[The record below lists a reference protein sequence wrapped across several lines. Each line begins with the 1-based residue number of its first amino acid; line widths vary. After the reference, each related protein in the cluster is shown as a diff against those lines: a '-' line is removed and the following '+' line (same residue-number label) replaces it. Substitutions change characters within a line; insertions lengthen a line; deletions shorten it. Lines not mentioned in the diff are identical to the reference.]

1 MDAVSWLLSLWW
13 GWLSLDAAN
22 CPCVLYVSVADAV
35 LKSSVG
41 IFWLHA
47 SVKCLSHSWCI
58 FVSCLLPWGDFF
70 LSRLET
76 FSRLWICTGYFRP
89 PRPDVFLLQSV
100 FSVHRAPS
108 PQPGGV
114 EQPGCPPE
122 RSTGWGLPWT
132 GPVGPN
138 GWIWR
143 YREVN
148 FLIGVLWFGSTD
160 PGVSCCFCLQEG
172 RGSHCQM
179 CLACAEL
186 WSGHERRQP
195 GVTCSCQEMG
205 IAY

>member
-1 MDAVSWLLSLWW
+1 MVRLAELGCSKLSL
-13 GWLSLDAAN
+13 
-22 CPCVLYVSVADAV
+22 CPLCVRSRCCSQKQCWHFLVARFCQV
-35 LKSSVG
+35 
-41 IFWLHA
+41 
-47 SVKCLSHSWCI
+47 
-58 FVSCLLPWGDFF
+58 FVSQLMYLCLLPSSLRCWGDFF

-132 GPVGPN
+132 GPVGPD